1 MTDKKIVKKSKNKV
15 YTIEE
20 LYKTSFA
27 IFIDNIVICIA
38 NAAIACIMSFIFT
51 ITIIGI
57 IGIPAIW
64 GGYLNSMIKLV
75 RGEKEDIGAFL
86 KFGFN
91 HWSSLLGA
99 TIFACLGIFVGT
111 CFFIIPGLYL
121 MVKWTFV
128 SHYIVD
134 GQKSMGDAFSSSSS
148 LISNDNFWPI
158 AIVFIINYA
167 IGIVAAPLFIVAMPF
182 TTLVFANY
190 YVNLSQ
196 K

>member
-20 LYKTSFA
+20 LYKTSFS

-38 NAAIACIMSFIFT
+38 NAAIASIMSFIFT

-111 CFFIIPGLYL
+111 CLFIIPGLYL
-121 MVKWTFV
+121 MVKWIFV

-134 GQKSMGDAFSSSSS
+134 GLKSIGDAFSSSSN
-148 LISNDNFWPI
+148 LIS
-158 AIVFIINYA
+158 
-167 IGIVAAPLFIVAMPF
+167 IGFFRDPCL
-182 TTLVFANY
+182 
-190 YVNLSQ
+190 
-196 K
+196 

>member
-1 MTDKKIVKKSKNKV
+1 MTDKEIVEKSENRV
-15 YTIEE
+15 YSIEK

-27 IFIDNIVICIA
+27 MFIDNIVICIS
-38 NAAIACIMSFIFT
+38 NAIIACVMSFIFT
-51 ITIIGI
+51 ITIIGVL
-57 IGIPAIW
+57 GIPAIW
-64 GGYLNSMIKLV
+64 GGYLNSMIRIV

-99 TIFACLGIFVGT
+99 TIFACVGIFVGT

-134 GQKSMGDAFSSSSS
+134 GQKSIGDAFSSSSNLVS
-148 LISNDNFWPI
+148 KQNFWPI
-158 AIVFIINYA
+158 VTVLIINSI
-167 IGIVAAPLFIVAMPF
+167 IGIVAGPLFIVTSPF
-182 TTLVFANY
+182 VTLVFANY
-190 YVNLSQ
+190 YVNLTQ

>member
-1 MTDKKIVKKSKNKV
+1 MSDKEIAEISKKRKYS
-15 YTIEE
+15 IEE
-20 LYKTSFA
+20 LYKTSFKM
-27 IFIDNIVICIA
+27 FVDNIVICIA
-38 NAAIACIMSFIFT
+38 NALIACVMSFIFT

-57 IGIPAIW
+57 LGIPAIW
-64 GGYLNSMIKLV
+64 GGYVNSMIKV
-75 RGEKEDIGAFL
+75 ARGEKEDIGNFL

-91 HWSSLLGA
+91 RWSSLLGA
-99 TIFACLGIFVGT
+99 TIFACIGIFIGT

-128 SHYIVD
+128 SHYIID
-134 GQKSMGDAFSSSSS
+134 GKKSMGDAFSSSSN
-148 LISNDNFWPI
+148 LISNENLWPI
-158 AIVFIINYA
+158 VIVFIINSA
-167 IGIVAAPLFIVAMPF
+167 IGIVTGPLFIVAMPF